1 MRRIP
6 ATLLAILTGIFI
18 LAAAGTAY
26 LYSLSEDPL
35 FLIEIVLI
43 FLLYLMACRFSS
55 YNLEWSEIISARKF
69 AYWLIM
75 SVFFIAIAV
84 CIGVLMAVAPA
95 GIMLI
100 ICIEIFFI
108 LAALRIFFL
117 RVGMILLSK

>member
-6 ATLLAILTGIFI
+6 ATLLAILTGTFI

-26 LYSLSEDPL
+26 LCSLSEDPL

-55 YNLEWSEIISARKF
+55 YNLEWSEVTSSRKF

-75 SVFFIAIAV
+75 SFFFIAIAV
-84 CIGVLMAVAPA
+84 CIGVLMAVVPA
-95 GIMLI
+95 GILLI
-100 ICIEIFFI
+100 VCIEIFFI
-108 LAALRIFFL
+108 LAVLRIFFL
-117 RVGMILLSK
+117 RVGVMTVY

>member
-1 MRRIP
+1 M
-6 ATLLAILTGIFI
+6 LAILTGIFI

-35 FLIEIVLI
+35 FLIEIILI

-95 GIMLI
+95 GIMFI
-100 ICIEIFFI
+100 VCIEVFFI

-117 RVGMILLSK
+117 RVGMMTVY